1 MSEKV
6 KLPIKKENHTL
17 TVDGISAS
25 WFLFNFSRNNKKTQI
40 NESFKTLLPD
50 GSLQV
55 VNINVE
61 SFYKNKK
68 GKVTLPGAFAQDI
81 LLAMIDGLVSKVRN
95 DLPEL
100 NSVKNKRGQFLPVLN
115 TDIPKEYTRLNFK
128 NKDLAQKMGMTQ
140 KNARI
145 TETIKQLHKTH
156 IQIEGAIYKNDKIQ
170 KIIYETYYLPTISV
184 GKKLRGGM
192 KKEQLHQV
200 EFDEMIV
207 RQLLGGYI
215 AKVNKEKLL
224 ALSSGLPRKM
234 YTLLSAKRMSSLD
247 DDSNISISES
257 ELQTALQ
264 LTDSSFKKYIKKYIE
279 ELIDTGVLDSYQISD
294 INSEKVYFFE
304 FNTNDKSM
312 LGSEKNQVEEYFN
325 DIKELCKRDKKL
337 NKAINSE
344 CFDIDEVDLLQI
356 IEDMKVYHHVAV
368 KKKNETISINKA
380 IYWCDQ
386 LLWNIICGQNNFST
400 KKVLSSCLKKDEA
413 PSLRNE
419 RKYVPTFITSKSEK
433 NRKTI
438 EKDEQLKRANEK
450 RIYEKIKEVSKM
462 QFDSLDETI
471 KKKFEKLYKDFKSSS
486 VIGAY
491 YPEDVFNQGLTEFI
505 IQTGRD
511 FDDLKISY
519 EEYKKS
525 ILGDNNS
532 EKSQLSMEL

>member
-1 MSEKV
+1 MNEKI
-6 KLPIKKENHTL
+6 KLPVKTENPTL

-61 SFYKNKK
+61 SYYKNKK

-115 TDIPKEYTRLNFK
+115 ANIPKEYTRLNFK

-170 KIIYETYYLPTISV
+170 KIIYETYYLPTIAV
-184 GKKLRGGM
+184 GKKIRGGM
-192 KKEQLHQV
+192 KKEQLHMV

-224 ALSSGLPRKM
+224 SLSSGLPRKM

-279 ELIDTGVLDSYQISD
+279 ELVNKGVLDSYQISE
-294 INSEKVYFFE
+294 INGEKIYFFE
-304 FNTNDKSM
+304 FNTDDKSI
-312 LGSEKNQVEEYFN
+312 LGSEKNQVEEYFK
-325 DIKELCKRDKKL
+325 DIKELSKRDKKL
-337 NKAINSE
+337 NKALNSNS
-344 CFDIDEVDLLQI
+344 FDLDEVDLLQI
-356 IEDMKVYHHVAV
+356 IEDMKIYHQVAV

-386 LLWNIICGQNNFST
+386 LLWNIVCGQNNFSA
-400 KKVLSSCLKKDEA
+400 KKVLSSCLKKDES

-419 RKYVPTFITSKSEK
+419 RKYIPTFITSKSEK
-433 NRKTI
+433 NKRAI
-438 EKDEQLKRANEK
+438 ENDEQLKRANEK
-450 RIYEKIKEVSKM
+450 KIQEKIEEVSKC
-462 QFDSLDETI
+462 QYESLDENI
-471 KKKFEKLYKDFKSSS
+471 KKNFEKCYKDFKES
-486 VIGAY
+486 VPFGV
-491 YPEDVFNQGLTEFI
+491 YPEEVFKQGLTSFI
-505 IQTGRD
+505 VENGRD
-511 FDDLKISY
+511 FDNLNQSY
-519 EEYKKS
+519 NEYKKL
-525 ILGDNNS
+525 ILEGD
-532 EKSQLSMEL
+532 KSNDHQLTMDL